1 MARSIEEIDADIA
14 AVQQQMSMRN
24 ALGYKTARAKAILDH
39 DTSGLERIYSLMN
52 QAEQNKLQREAQ
64 QAFQTS
70 EREATQK
77 FQAEQNDLNRGLQ
90 ALQYASS
97 KEEAKAKAM
106 QMLQDAFTQRKNLP
120 VMSTDKDIAMADA
133 ALKFAIAHAKNQGL
147 TGLDDYSI
155 EGAGSDYNKLK
166 EDFGLYSTFLGNEDM
181 GAVEAKDK
189 WLADFIRNHA
199 DDPAAKTAVEVRRSL
214 ASRKSKLQSDKDA
227 STVKLLDDALKN
239 KEWDRVEKYI
249 GELYSDVLKNEYG
262 EKYTAAKNRKGKA
275 EGKSNRRFK

>member
-1 MARSIEEIDADIA
+1 MRPIEEIDADIA
-14 AVQQQMSMRN
+14 AVQQQIAMRN

-39 DTSGLERIYSLMN
+39 DTSGLERIYSMMN
-52 QAEQNKLQREAQ
+52 QAEQNKIARDAQ
-64 QAFQTS
+64 QKFQTS

-106 QMLQDAFTQRKNLP
+106 QMLQDAFAQRKNLP
-120 VMSTDKDIAMADA
+120 IMSTDKDIAMADA
-133 ALKFAIAHAKNQGL
+133 ALKFALAHAKNQGL
-147 TGLDDYSI
+147 TDLDGYSL
-155 EGAGSDYNKLK
+155 EGVGNDYNKLK

-181 GAVEAKDK
+181 GAVEAKDA

-214 ASRKSKLQSDKDA
+214 ASRKAKLQSDKDA
-227 STVKLLDDALKN
+227 STAKLLDDALKN
-239 KEWDRVEKYI
+239 REWDRVEKYL

-262 EKYTAAKNRKGKA
+262 EKYKAAKTRKGKA
-275 EGKSNRRFK
+275 EGKSKRRFK

>member
-1 MARSIEEIDADIA
+1 MRPIEEIDADIA
-14 AVQQQMSMRN
+14 AVQQQIAMRN

-39 DTSGLERIYSLMN
+39 DTSGLERIYS
-52 QAEQNKLQREAQ
+52 QK
-64 QAFQTS
+64 FQTS

-106 QMLQDAFTQRKNLP
+106 QMLQDAFAQRKNLP

-133 ALKFAIAHAKNQGL
+133 ALKFALAHAKNQGL
-147 TGLDDYSI
+147 TDLEGYSM
-155 EGAGSDYNKLK
+155 ESVGNDYNKLK

-181 GAVEAKDK
+181 GAVEAKDA

-227 STVKLLDDALKN
+227 STAKLLEDALKN
-239 KEWDRVEKYI
+239 REWDRVEKYL

-262 EKYTAAKNRKGKA
+262 EKYKAAKTRKGKSDN
-275 EGKSNRRFK
+275 KSSRRFK

>member
-1 MARSIEEIDADIA
+1 MRPIEEIDADIA
-14 AVQQQMSMRN
+14 AVQQQIAMRN
-24 ALGYKTARAKAILDH
+24 ALGYRTARAKAILDH

-52 QAEQNKLQREAQ
+52 QAEQNKLMRDAQ
-64 QAFQTS
+64 QKFQTS

-120 VMSTDKDIAMADA
+120 IMSTDKDVAMADA
-133 ALKFAIAHAKNQGL
+133 ALKFALAHAKNQGL

-181 GAVEAKDK
+181 GAVEAKDA

-227 STVKLLDDALKN
+227 STAKLLDDALKN
-239 KEWDRVEKYI
+239 REWGRVEKYL

-262 EKYTAAKNRKGKA
+262 EKYKAAKTRKGKSDK
-275 EGKSNRRFK
+275 KSNRRFK

>member
-1 MARSIEEIDADIA
+1 MRPIEEIDADIA
-14 AVQQQMSMRN
+14 AVQQQISMRN
-24 ALGYKTARAKAILDH
+24 ALGYKAARAKAILDH

-52 QAEQNKLQREAQ
+52 QAEQSKLQREAQ

-106 QMLQDAFTQRKNLP
+106 QMLQDAFAQRKNLP

-181 GAVEAKDK
+181 GAVEAKDA

-239 KEWDRVEKYI
+239 KEWDRVEKYL

-275 EGKSNRRFK
+275 EGKSKRRFK

>member
-1 MARSIEEIDADIA
+1 MRPIEEIDADIA
-14 AVQQQMSMRN
+14 AVQQQISMRN
-24 ALGYKTARAKAILDH
+24 ALGYKAARAKAILDH

-52 QAEQNKLQREAQ
+52 QAEQNKLMRDAQ
-64 QAFQTS
+64 QKFQTS

-106 QMLQDAFTQRKNLP
+106 QMLQDAFAQRKNLP
-120 VMSTDKDIAMADA
+120 IMSTDKDVAMADA
-133 ALKFAIAHAKNQGL
+133 ALKFALAHAKNQGL
-147 TGLDDYSI
+147 TDLEGYSM
-155 EGAGSDYNKLK
+155 ESVGNDYNKLK

-181 GAVEAKDK
+181 GAVEAKDA

-227 STVKLLDDALKN
+227 STAKLLDDALKN
-239 KEWDRVEKYI
+239 KEWDRVEKYL

>member
-1 MARSIEEIDADIA
+1 MRPIEEIDADIA

-52 QAEQNKLQREAQ
+52 QAEQNRMQREAQ

-120 VMSTDKDIAMADA
+120 IMSTDKDVAMADA

-147 TGLDDYSI
+147 TDLDDYSI
-155 EGAGSDYNKLK
+155 EGAGNDYNKLK

-199 DDPAAKTAVEVRRSL
+199 DDPASKTAVEVRRSL

-227 STVKLLDDALKN
+227 STTKLLDDALKN
-239 KEWDRVEKYI
+239 KEWDRVEKYL

-262 EKYTAAKNRKGKA
+262 EKYTAAKTRKGKSDR
-275 EGKSNRRFK
+275 KSNRRFK

>member
-1 MARSIEEIDADIA
+1 MPRSIEEIDADIA
-14 AVQQQMSMRN
+14 AVQQQIAMRN

-39 DTSGLERIYSLMN
+39 DTSGLEHIYTLMN
-52 QAEQNKLQREAQ
+52 QAEQNKIARDSQ
-64 QAFQTS
+64 
-70 EREATQK
+70 QK

-106 QMLQDAFTQRKNLP
+106 QMLQDAFAQRKNLP

-133 ALKFAIAHAKNQGL
+133 ALKFALAHAKNQGL
-147 TGLDDYSI
+147 TGLDDYSV
-155 EGAGSDYNKLK
+155 EGISNDYNKLK

-181 GAVEAKDK
+181 GAVEAKDA

-227 STVKLLDDALKN
+227 STAKLLDDALKN
-239 KEWDRVEKYI
+239 KEWDRVEKYL

-262 EKYTAAKNRKGKA
+262 EKYKAAKNRKGKSDN
-275 EGKSNRRFK
+275 KSNRRFK